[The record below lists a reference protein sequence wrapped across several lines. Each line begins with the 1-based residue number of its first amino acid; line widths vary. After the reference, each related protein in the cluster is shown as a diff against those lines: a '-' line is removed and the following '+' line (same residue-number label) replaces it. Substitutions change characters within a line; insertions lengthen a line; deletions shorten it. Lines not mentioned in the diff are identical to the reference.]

1 MLKFYERRHIFFAIS
16 LALMLIGMIS
26 LFVNGVDLSIQFKGG
41 AIISYSYDGTI
52 DSEKVSQIATQSL
65 SRNTTT
71 QLTTDATGGNQKVV
85 LSLAGNQ
92 GLSPDEHQSLE
103 QALKNGFP
111 DNNLTL
117 SESNVVEPF
126 IGRRFLTNGA
136 LAIAISALLIMIY
149 VWVRFKKI
157 SGLSAGV
164 MALIALLH
172 DVLLVFFTFTV
183 FKIPLDESFVAV
195 TLTIIGYSIND
206 TIIIYDR
213 IRENQKLD
221 RKMAYIPLVNKSI
234 TQTLARSIITVV
246 MTLIAIITVFIF
258 ASIYNI
264 ESIKT
269 FALPM
274 IIGLST
280 GCYSSICLASPM
292 WVMWQNHKLNERAK
306 LKAKA

>member
-1 MLKFYERRHIFFAIS
+1 
-16 LALMLIGMIS
+16 MIS
-26 LFVNGVDLSIQFKGG
+26 VFTNGVNLSISFKGG
-41 AIISYSYDGTI
+41 AIIKYTFEGTI
-52 DSEKVSQIATQSL
+52 DSDKVAQIATQTL

-71 QLTTDATGGNQKVV
+71 QIISDMTGANQKVV
-85 LSLAGNQ
+85 LNLAGNQ
-92 GLSPDEHQSLE
+92 GLSTDEHQNLE
-103 QALKNGFP
+103 QALKNAFP

-136 LAIAISALLIMIY
+136 LAIAISFLLIMIY
-149 VWVRFKKI
+149 VWIRFKKI

-164 MALIALLH
+164 MALIALVH

-183 FKIPLDESFVAV
+183 FKIPLDDSFVAV

-221 RKMAYIPLVNKSI
+221 RKMPFIPLVNKSI
-234 TQTLARSIITVV
+234 SQTLTRSIITV
-246 MTLIAIITVFIF
+246 MTTLMSIITVFIF
-258 ASIYNI
+258 ASIFNI
-264 ESIKT
+264 ETIKT

-274 IIGLST
+274 IVGLST
-280 GCYSSICLASPM
+280 GCYSSICIAGPL
-292 WVMWQNHKLNERAK
+292 WVSWQNHKLDERAK
-306 LKAKA
+306 AKAQA